1 MIYAIDFDGTLCL
14 DEFPNIGAPRPDV
27 LEFAKRVRR
36 AGDRLILWTCRSGDD
51 LTAAVEWCKDHGLEF
66 DAVND
71 NLPEH
76 IAQYGNNCRKV
87 YADRYIDDH
96 ALEIDM
102 VGYYSSL
109 VYGGYAEPPTGIT
122 KEAAT

>member
-14 DEFPNIGAPRPDV
+14 DEFPNIGAPHPDV

>member
-36 AGDRLILWTCRSGDD
+36 AGDRIILWTCRSGDD

-76 IAQYGNNCRKV
+76 ITQYGNNCRKV